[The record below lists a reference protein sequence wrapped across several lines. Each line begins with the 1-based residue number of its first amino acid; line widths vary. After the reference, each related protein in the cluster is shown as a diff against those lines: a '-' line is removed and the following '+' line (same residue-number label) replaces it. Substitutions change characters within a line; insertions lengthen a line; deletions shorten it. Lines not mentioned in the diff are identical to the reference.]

1 MARILAI
8 DDESSI
14 LESYR
19 MALSGLHEVTI
30 AEGGVAGLSRLQ
42 QGGIDV
48 VLLDISMPGQS
59 GVEVLREIREREYDC
74 AVIMV
79 TVHRDVEMV
88 VEVMKAGADDYLTK
102 PFKVAELRHA
112 VERNL
117 KVVHLARRTRSLETT
132 LAESA
137 GPSGETVYTSRV
149 MVEAFDTL
157 RRAAPTDAS
166 ILITGESGTGKE
178 LAAQFVHR
186 QSRRADEPLVTVNCA
201 AIPENLL
208 ESELFG
214 HEKGAFT
221 GAVERKIGKFERAN
235 RGTIFLD
242 EIATLPLDLQ
252 SKLLRAL
259 ENRVVERLG
268 GQAPIHLDVRWIA
281 ATNRVLSSL
290 VEQGAFREDLY
301 YRLNVI
307 TVTLPPLRERTG
319 DILLLTRHFLD
330 VLARDLKR
338 PPLELEDEVLEVF
351 RSYAWPGNVRELRNL
366 LERLSVLE
374 PGPRVGIGALPE
386 RMFGVP
392 GERAGTVPGGGV
404 KDAVYK
410 EAIEAFRRDLIVQAM
425 RTDGGNQVQAARRL
439 GLHRNTLIHHLRSL
453 DVRPEEWGGEAP
465 GSATTS

>member
-8 DDESSI
+8 DDENSI

-19 MALSGLHEVTI
+19 MALSGLHEITV
-30 AEGGVAGLSRLQ
+30 AGGGTDGLSRLQ

-48 VLLDISMPGQS
+48 VLLDISMPGLS
-59 GVEVLREIREREYDC
+59 GIEVLREIRRRECDC

-88 VEVMKAGADDYLTK
+88 VEAMKAGADDYLTK

-117 KVVHLARRTRSLETT
+117 KVVRLARRTRSLETT
-132 LAESA
+132 LAESI
-137 GPSGETVYTSRV
+137 GPSGEIVYTSRV
-149 MVEAFDTL
+149 MEEAFDTL
-157 RRAAPTDAS
+157 RRAAATDAS
-166 ILITGESGTGKE
+166 VLITGESGTGKE
-178 LAAQFVHR
+178 LAAQFVHH

-214 HEKGAFT
+214 HEKGAFS

-259 ENRVVERLG
+259 ENREIERLG
-268 GQAPIHLDVRWIA
+268 GHIPIHLDVRWIA
-281 ATNRVLSSL
+281 ATNRDLTRL

-307 TVTLPPLRERTG
+307 TVTLPPLRERSE
-319 DILLLTRHFLD
+319 DILPLTQHFLE

-338 PPLELEDEVLEVF
+338 LPLELEDEVLEVF
-351 RSYAWPGNVRELRNL
+351 RSYYWPGNVRELRNL

-374 PGPRVGIGALPE
+374 PSPRVGVAALPE
-386 RMFGVP
+386 RMFGVA
-392 GERAGTVPGGGV
+392 GERGGSAPGSREETG
-404 KDAVYK
+404 YK
-410 EAIEAFRRDLIVQAM
+410 EAIETYRRDLIVQAM
-425 RTDGGNQVQAARRL
+425 RTAGGNQVQAARRL

-453 DVRPEEWGGEAP
+453 AIRPEEWGKAS
-465 GSATTS
+465 GSPETP

>member
-19 MALSGLHEVTI
+19 MALGGLHEIT
-30 AEGGVAGLSRLQ
+30 VAGGGADGLDRLQ

-59 GVEVLREIREREYDC
+59 GIEVLREIRRRECDC

-88 VEVMKAGADDYLTK
+88 VEAMKAGADDYLTK

-132 LAESA
+132 LAESV
-137 GPSGETVYTSRV
+137 GPTEEIVYTSQV
-149 MVEAFDTL
+149 MEEAFDTL
-157 RRAAPTDAS
+157 RRAAATDAS
-166 ILITGESGTGKE
+166 VLITGESGTGKE

-186 QSRRADEPLVTVNCA
+186 QSQRAEETLVTVNCA

-214 HEKGAFT
+214 HEKGAFS
-221 GAVERKIGKFERAN
+221 GAVERKVGKFERAN

-259 ENRVVERLG
+259 ENRVIERLG
-268 GQAPIHLDVRWIA
+268 GHVPIHLDVRWIA
-281 ATNRVLSSL
+281 ATNRDLIRL
-290 VEQGAFREDLY
+290 VEQGVFREDLY

-319 DILLLTRHFLD
+319 DILPLTRHFLK

-338 PPLELEDEVLEVF
+338 APLKLQDEVLQVF
-351 RSYAWPGNVRELRNL
+351 RSYLWPGNVRELRNL
-366 LERLSVLE
+366 LERWSVLE
-374 PGPRVGIGALPE
+374 PGPEIGVGSLPE
-386 RMFGVP
+386 RMFGLP
-392 GERAGTVPGGGV
+392 SERGGTVPGRGTPAG
-404 KDAVYK
+404 YK

-425 RTDGGNQVQAARRL
+425 RNAGGNQVQAARRL
-439 GLHRNTLIHHLRSL
+439 GLHRNTLLHHLRNL
-453 DVRPEEWGGEAP
+453 AIRPEEWGAASGP
-465 GSATTS
+465 V